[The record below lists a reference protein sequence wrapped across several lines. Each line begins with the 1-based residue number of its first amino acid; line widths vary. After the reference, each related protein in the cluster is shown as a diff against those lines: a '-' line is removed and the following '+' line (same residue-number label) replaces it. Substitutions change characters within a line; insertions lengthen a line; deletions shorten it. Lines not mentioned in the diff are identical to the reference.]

1 MEKILLAAIKTGDN
15 QVSVALQPDSRHNS
29 IFNHLSKNGFD
40 VLKRKAGFLTSH
52 GRFVDRIEA
61 KEIAIKSGAID
72 PSKIIGAKLYSDD
85 LWG

>member
-29 IFNHLSKNGFD
+29 IFNHLAEIGFD
-40 VLKRKAGFLTSH
+40 VLKCKAGFLTSH

-61 KEIAIKSGAID
+61 KKIAIELGVID
-72 PSKIIGAKLYSDD
+72 PTKITRPQLYSDD